1 MPLQY
6 PSGTLAEHLACRSQ
20 AVVFD
25 VSHLGTVEVQGP
37 QAFELLQRTFTNDL
51 NKIGPGR
58 AQYTH
63 LLNEQ
68 GGVEDDIIVWW
79 LDQELFHVMPNAS
92 NTAGVLKAIGGRDI
106 TAERAL
112 LAVQGPQAKEKVA
125 AVLPLAA
132 NLGRF
137 RIAVGSWAG
146 DQIVMA
152 GTGYTGE
159 DGVEIAVPIVNAVSL
174 WRQLL
179 EQGIQPAG
187 LGARDTLRLEAGL
200 PLHGHELGPEISSLQ
215 ADLEWVVSWDKGDF
229 LGRDALLEERQRG
242 VKRILRGI
250 TTEGRRPP
258 REGSLVFASIGG
270 AEKISAGRVTSGN
283 FAPSLGHGVALALL
297 DPAVSIGESVIV
309 QVRDTELI
317 GTVTSTRFLSKR

>member
-25 VSHLGTVEVQGP
+25 VSHLGTVELHGP
-37 QAFELLQRTFTNDL
+37 QAFDLLQRTFTNDL

-63 LLNEQ
+63 LLNSH

-79 LDQELFHVMPNAS
+79 LDQELFHIMPNAS
-92 NTAGVLKAIGGRDI
+92 NTSGVLKAVGGRDI
-106 TAERAL
+106 TADRAL

-125 AVLPLAA
+125 EVLPLVAD
-132 NLGRF
+132 LGRF
-137 RIAVGSWAG
+137 RTAVGSWENEA
-146 DQIVMA
+146 IVAA

-179 EQGIQPAG
+179 KQGIQPAG

-200 PLHGHELGPEISSLQ
+200 PLYGHELGPEISSLQ

-229 LGRDALLEERQRG
+229 LGRDALFEERQRG

-270 AEKISAGRVTSGN
+270 SDEIPAGLVTSGN

-297 DPAVSIGESVIV
+297 DPAVSLGETVTV
-309 QVRDTELI
+309 KVRDTELI
-317 GTVTSTRFLSKR
+317 GTVTSTRFMPKP